1 MVNIKRL
8 PAPIIESYEWQW
20 EGACMGED
28 SAVFF
33 SPEAERG
40 RRRQRRED
48 AAKQICAS
56 CPVLARCREHALTV
70 HEPYG
75 VWGGL
80 TESERSAI
88 IASQTPAAS

>member
-20 EGACMGED
+20 EGACMGAD

-80 TESERSAI
+80 AESERSAI